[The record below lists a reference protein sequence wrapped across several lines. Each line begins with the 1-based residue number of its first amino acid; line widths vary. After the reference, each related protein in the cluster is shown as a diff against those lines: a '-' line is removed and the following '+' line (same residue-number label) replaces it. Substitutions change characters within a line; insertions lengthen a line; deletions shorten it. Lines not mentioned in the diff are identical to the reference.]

1 MVCVALLL
9 CYSSSHMDWLCVVPG
24 DVSGDGVP
32 GVQPSVVDVGGR
44 GRVSEGPGWSQAG
57 NERVLNEAVP
67 PD

>member
-1 MVCVALLL
+1 
-9 CYSSSHMDWLCVVPG
+9 MDWLCVVPG

-57 NERVLNEAVP
+57 DERVLNEAVP